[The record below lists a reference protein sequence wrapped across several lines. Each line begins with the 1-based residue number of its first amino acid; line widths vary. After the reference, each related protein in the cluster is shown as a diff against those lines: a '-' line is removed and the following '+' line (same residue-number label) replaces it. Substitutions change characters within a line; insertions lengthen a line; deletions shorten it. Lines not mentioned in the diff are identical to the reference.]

1 MIKTLQ
7 LLIFLFCI
15 SWGAFAQ
22 IPTGFRDNEYEA
34 GFDQV
39 NGVTFDASG
48 RMFTWEKAGRV
59 LVKID
64 SSPSVTLLNIS
75 DEVNVATDSGLK
87 GFALD
92 PIFLTNGYIYLMYD
106 VDRYFLFNS
115 DSAYYDPTA
124 NDHLNASIGRITR
137 YTVDI
142 STFTSIVPNSR
153 LILLGTTKTDGFPFI
168 HDSHNVGT
176 LLFGTDGTLLASCGD
191 SSDTNADSGDSEGT
205 YHAQAILDG
214 ILKSDDATT
223 AQNENE
229 NVGSWRAQMVNCLS
243 GKIIRIDPATGN
255 GIPNNPFYDASQPRA
270 AKSRVWA
277 MGLRNPFRMTL
288 KPNTGEHLPSAGN
301 PGIIYAGEVGSFQRE
316 EINVVT
322 AAGQNFGWP
331 RFEGI
336 VEQPTEVVQ
345 YPFERVEQ
353 FSVPFTH
360 KHAAVDFRDSPARA
374 YVNGQIRE
382 IGTATHDSIPGIDF
396 LGGCSIGGI
405 FYDGGNFPKEYRG
418 RYFHAN
424 FNNNADPERSWI
436 HGFSMNT
443 QNELT
448 KMHSFLPAALGVTC
462 MKVNPVNGYLYYAS
476 YSGSIREV
484 KYDPFG
490 NQAPVA
496 KATQSV
502 LFGVS
507 PLTVQFDA
515 STSTDPEGRP
525 LTYSWDFDDGSP
537 LSNSVNP
544 VHTFTAPNANSTLYS
559 VVLTVMDDSA
569 ATKSITL
576 LVSVNNTPPIINST
590 SISDMNTFP
599 NSGNLT
605 VSLTANVTDNES
617 ANSLLTYKWESA
629 LYHNTH
635 NHPEPI
641 SYSQNNNIILAAV
654 PCDGEVYFYKVKLT
668 VTDPQGLFT
677 TFVQNIVPTCPTNN
691 FDVQA
696 PTIPNNLSISTA
708 NLTNISLTWTPST
721 DNVGVILYEIYMN
734 GIKIGESSN
743 NNYNVSNLTPYTQ
756 YYFSVTAKDLAG
768 NISNK
773 SILLSKKTLAVI
785 TQDLIIYGDALNP
798 DWNSASSTISSLYL
812 FNTTQPFINTTSIKV
827 TNPTTDQA
835 LELRYNA
842 SYIDTTGYID
852 GLGFWIYNQGSSSY
866 PLQIQTFND
875 NTTSG
880 VGSGSLS
887 VSAYAN
893 KWTYLQFGW
902 NLFGSPAKVGRI
914 VIKLLQTQAESLYFD
929 EIKLLHC
936 GDMYSISSGN
946 WNAPTTWS
954 CGRPPIVTDDITINT
969 GHIVTI
975 PNGVNATLKFL
986 YLLGTLN
993 PLSGS
998 TFNIYKF

>member
-1 MIKTLQ
+1 MNRTLQ
-7 LLIFLFCI
+7 LLIFLLCI
-15 SWGAFAQ
+15 TEGVFAQ
-22 IPTGFRDNEYEA
+22 TPTGFRDNEYEA

-48 RMFTWEKAGRV
+48 RMFTWEKGGRV
-59 LVKID
+59 LVKVD
-64 SSPSVTLLNIS
+64 ALPSITLLNIA

-92 PIFLTNGYIYLMYD
+92 PNFQTNGYIYLMYD

-115 DSAYYDPTA
+115 DSANYNPNA

-137 YTVDI
+137 YTVDV
-142 STFTSIVPNSR
+142 SNFTSLVPNSR
-153 LILLGTTKTDGFPFI
+153 MILLGITKTDGFPFI

-191 SSDTNADSGDSEGT
+191 SSDTNADSGDSENT
-205 YHAQAILDG
+205 YHAQAISDG
-214 ILKSDDATT
+214 ILKSDDPATPE
-223 AQNENE
+223 NENE

-255 GIPNNPFYDASQPRA
+255 GIPSNPFYDATQPRA

-277 MGLRNPFRMTL
+277 MGLRNPFRISL

-301 PGIIYAGEVGSFQRE
+301 PGIIYAGEVGSTQRE
-316 EINVVT
+316 EINVIT
-322 AAGQNFGWP
+322 APGQNFGWP

-336 VEQPTEVVQ
+336 VEQTTEVVQ
-345 YPFERVEQ
+345 YPFDRVEQ
-353 FSVPFTH
+353 FSIPFTH
-360 KHAAVDFRDSPARA
+360 KRAAVDFRASPARA

-382 IGTATHDSIPGIDF
+382 IGTATPDSIPGIDF

-405 FYDGGNFPKEYRG
+405 FYDGNNFPEEYRG

-424 FNNNADPERSWI
+424 FDNDGTTERSWI
-436 HGFSMNT
+436 HGFSMNN
-443 QNELT
+443 QDELT
-448 KMHSFLPAALGVTC
+448 QMHSFLPGALGVTC
-462 MKVNPVNGYLYYAS
+462 MAVNPVNGYLYYVS
-476 YSGSIREV
+476 YTGAIREV
-484 KYDPFG
+484 KYDLFG
-490 NQAPVA
+490 NQALVA
-496 KATQSV
+496 KATQSA

-515 STSTDPEGRP
+515 STSTDPEGSP
-525 LTYSWDFDDGSP
+525 LTYSWNFGDGSP
-537 LSNSVNP
+537 LSSSVNP
-544 VHTFTAPNANSTLYS
+544 VHTFTTPNANSTLYS

-576 LVSVNNTPPIINST
+576 LVSVNNTPPIISST
-590 SISDMNTFP
+590 SVSGMNTFP

-605 VSLTANVTDNES
+605 VSLTANVTDNET

-635 NHPEPI
+635 NHPEPV
-641 SYSQNNNIILAAV
+641 SYNQSSSIVLEPV

-668 VTDPQGLFT
+668 VTDPQGLST
-677 TFVQNIVPTCPTNN
+677 VFVQNIVPICPTNN
-691 FDVQA
+691 FDAQA
-696 PTIPNNLSISTA
+696 PTIPNNLSVPTA

-721 DNVGVILYEIYMN
+721 DNVGVVLYEIYMN
-734 GIKIGESSN
+734 GIKIGETSN

-768 NISNK
+768 NVSNK
-773 SILLSKKTLAVI
+773 SLLLNKRTLAVI

-798 DWNSASSTISSLYL
+798 DWNITSSTISSLYL

-827 TNPTTDQA
+827 TNPTSPQTLD
-835 LELRYNA
+835 LRYNTA
-842 SYIDTTGYID
+842 FVDTTGYPD
-852 GLGFWIYNQGSSSY
+852 GLGFWVYNQGNTSY

-875 NTTSG
+875 NTDGG
-880 VGSGSLS
+880 VGSGSIS
-887 VSAYAN
+887 VSADAN
-893 KWTYLQFGW
+893 KWKYVQLGW
-902 NLFGSPAKVGRI
+902 NLFGSPSKVGRI
-914 VIKLLQTQAESLYFD
+914 VIKLLQTQTESLYFD

-936 GDMYSISSGN
+936 AEMYSNNSGN

-954 CGRPPIVTDDITINT
+954 CGRVPIVTDDITINA
-969 GHIVTI
+969 GHTVSI

-998 TFNIYKF
+998 TFTVYKF

>member
-1 MIKTLQ
+1 MNRTLQ
-7 LLIFLFCI
+7 LLIFLLCI
-15 SWGAFAQ
+15 TEGVFAQ
-22 IPTGFRDNEYEA
+22 TPTGFRDNEYEA

-48 RMFTWEKAGRV
+48 RMFTWEKGGRV
-59 LVKID
+59 LVKVD
-64 SSPSVTLLNIS
+64 ALPSITLLNIA

-92 PIFLTNGYIYLMYD
+92 PNFQTNGYIYLMYD

-115 DSAYYDPTA
+115 DSANYNPNA

-137 YTVDI
+137 YTVDV
-142 STFTSIVPNSR
+142 SNFTSLVPNSR
-153 LILLGTTKTDGFPFI
+153 MILLGITKTDGFPFI

-191 SSDTNADSGDSEGT
+191 SSDTNADSGDSENT
-205 YHAQAILDG
+205 YHAQAISDG
-214 ILKSDDATT
+214 ILKSDDPATPE
-223 AQNENE
+223 NENE

-255 GIPNNPFYDASQPRA
+255 GIPSNPFYDATQPRA

-277 MGLRNPFRMTL
+277 MGLRNPFRISL

-301 PGIIYAGEVGSFQRE
+301 PGIIYAGEVGSTQRE
-316 EINVVT
+316 EINVIT
-322 AAGQNFGWP
+322 APGQNFGWP

-336 VEQPTEVVQ
+336 VEQTTEVVQ
-345 YPFERVEQ
+345 YPFDRVEQ
-353 FSVPFTH
+353 FSIPFTH
-360 KHAAVDFRDSPARA
+360 KRAAVDFRASPARA

-382 IGTATHDSIPGIDF
+382 IGTATPDSIPGIDF

-405 FYDGGNFPKEYRG
+405 FYDGNNFPEEYRG

-424 FNNNADPERSWI
+424 FDNDGTTERSWI
-436 HGFSMNT
+436 HGFSMNN
-443 QNELT
+443 QDELT
-448 KMHSFLPAALGVTC
+448 QMHSFLPGALGVTC
-462 MKVNPVNGYLYYAS
+462 MAVNPVNGYLYYVS
-476 YSGSIREV
+476 YTGAIREV
-484 KYDPFG
+484 KYALFG

-496 KATQSV
+496 KATQSA

-515 STSTDPEGRP
+515 STSTDPEGSP
-525 LTYSWDFDDGSP
+525 LTYSWNFGDGSP
-537 LSNSVNP
+537 LSSSVNP
-544 VHTFTAPNANSTLYS
+544 VHTFTTPNANSTLYS

-576 LVSVNNTPPIINST
+576 LVSVNNTPPIISST
-590 SISDMNTFP
+590 SVSGMNTFP

-605 VSLTANVTDNES
+605 VSLTANVTDNET

-635 NHPEPI
+635 NHPEPV
-641 SYSQNNNIILAAV
+641 SYNQSSSIVLEPV

-668 VTDPQGLFT
+668 VTDPQGLST
-677 TFVQNIVPTCPTNN
+677 VFVQNIVPICPTNN
-691 FDVQA
+691 FDAQA
-696 PTIPNNLSISTA
+696 PTIPNNLSVPTA

-721 DNVGVILYEIYMN
+721 DNVGVVLYEIYMN
-734 GIKIGESSN
+734 GIKIGETSN

-768 NISNK
+768 NVSNK
-773 SILLSKKTLAVI
+773 SLLLNKRTLAVI

-798 DWNSASSTISSLYL
+798 DWNITSSTISSLYL

-827 TNPTTDQA
+827 TNPTSPQTLD
-835 LELRYNA
+835 LRYNTA
-842 SYIDTTGYID
+842 FVDTTGYPD
-852 GLGFWIYNQGSSSY
+852 GLGFWVYNQGNTSY

-875 NTTSG
+875 NTDGG
-880 VGSGSLS
+880 VGSGSIS
-887 VSAYAN
+887 VSADAN
-893 KWTYLQFGW
+893 KWKYVQLGW
-902 NLFGSPAKVGRI
+902 NLFGSPSKVGRI
-914 VIKLLQTQAESLYFD
+914 VIKLLQTQTESLYFD

-936 GDMYSISSGN
+936 AEMYSNNSGN

-954 CGRPPIVTDDITINT
+954 CGRVPIVTDDITINA
-969 GHIVTI
+969 GHTVSI

-998 TFNIYKF
+998 TFTVYKF